1 MEKQTEKLVWI
12 DGIFLTEKPIIKGTP
27 TLGRVI
33 VEHPEEE
40 VIKKKRSLTIILA
53 SSKDLFIVGDELYG
67 RVVSAHP
74 DEANYKIGDF
84 VLVTAPG
91 VPVKFSGVRCESVP
105 VHSILH
111 KL

>member
-1 MEKQTEKLVWI
+1 MEKKIEELKWI
-12 DGIFLTEKPIIKGTP
+12 DGIFLTERPIIKGTP
-27 TLGRVI
+27 ALGRVI

-40 VIKKKRSLTIILA
+40 VIKKRRSLTIILS

-67 RVVSAHP
+67 RIVSAHP

-84 VLVTAPG
+84 VLVTASG
-91 VPVKFSGVRCESVP
+91 VPVKFSGVICESVP